1 MCTKKCNFHTH
12 STFCDGKNTAEEMV
26 ISAINAGITVLGF
39 SGHWMHPL
47 NPEFYKPFDD
57 IWHIP
62 SDKIQDYVNEVLR
75 LKDKYAEKI
84 QIMLG
89 FEADYF
95 SSPEYGTAIP
105 DFDAYS
111 QFSPDFLI
119 GSVHFANTPSG
130 FYTVD
135 HKTEIV
141 KENLIKLYSK
151 PNGEIDGRAAVCD
164 YFQAQREMLQKG
176 NFDIWGHP
184 DLIRK
189 RNGVLKFFDEKESW
203 YKEELRLTALT
214 AAKTNVIAEINTGAI
229 ARGAMDDTYPSAEF
243 LEIIYDLGIPVC
255 INSDAHTTDGIDCAF
270 DRAIQLAKKTGYT
283 ELVYPDN
290 IIVEL

>member
-1 MCTKKCNFHTH
+1 M
-12 STFCDGKNTAEEMV
+12 
-26 ISAINAGITVLGF
+26 
-39 SGHWMHPL
+39 
-47 NPEFYKPFDD
+47 
-57 IWHIP
+57 
-62 SDKIQDYVNEVLR
+62 
-75 LKDKYAEKI
+75 
-84 QIMLG
+84 
-89 FEADYF
+89 
-95 SSPEYGTAIP
+95 
-105 DFDAYS
+105 
-111 QFSPDFLI
+111 I
-119 GSVHFANTPSG
+119 GSVHFANTPKG

-135 HKTEIV
+135 HKAEVI

-164 YFQAQREMLQKG
+164 YFQTQREMLQKG

-184 DLIRK
+184 DLMRK
-189 RNGVLKFFDEKESW
+189 RNGLLKFFDENESW
-203 YKEELRLTALT
+203 YKEELRLTAMT

-283 ELVYPDN
+283 ELVYPGN
-290 IIVEL
+290 IIVDL